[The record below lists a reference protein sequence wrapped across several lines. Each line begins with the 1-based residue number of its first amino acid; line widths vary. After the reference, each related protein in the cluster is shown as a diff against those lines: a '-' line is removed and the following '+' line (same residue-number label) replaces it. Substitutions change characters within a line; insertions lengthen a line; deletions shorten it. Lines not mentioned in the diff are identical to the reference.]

1 MDDDNVNSMLTLRVF
16 ICSSAGAC
24 RIRIRTHWP
33 GLATGGVSVQEEH
46 NVL

>member
-24 RIRIRTHWP
+24 RIRTHWP